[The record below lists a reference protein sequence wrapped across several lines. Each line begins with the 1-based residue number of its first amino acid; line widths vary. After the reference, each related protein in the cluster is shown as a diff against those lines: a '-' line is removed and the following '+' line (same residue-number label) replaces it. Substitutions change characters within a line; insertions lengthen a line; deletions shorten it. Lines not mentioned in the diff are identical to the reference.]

1 MNRAVLQAGPDADL
15 RVYVVWLGVLSR
27 LSPEALVGAAR
38 SAARRIDDPRVSHFL
53 DPDYA
58 VAGPYRS
65 ILALPE
71 ASGDPAWDAFLVF
84 DRAAR
89 WDWQPPAPTDWMH
102 QLGAGPPSRRLN
114 SSKLAESVRAALA
127 VPAP

>member
-1 MNRAVLQAGPDADL
+1 MLEADPGADL

-27 LSPEALVGAAR
+27 LSPEALAGAAR
-38 SAARRIDDPRVSHFL
+38 SASRRIDDPRVRHFL

-58 VAGPYRS
+58 LAAPYRS
-65 ILALPE
+65 ILGLSHE
-71 ASGDPAWDAFLVF
+71 GDDPAWDAFLLF

-89 WDWQPPAPTDWMH
+89 WDQQPPAPADWMH
-102 QLGAGPPSRRLN
+102 QLGVGPPERRLDAA
-114 SSKLAESVRAALA
+114 KLAESVRAALA